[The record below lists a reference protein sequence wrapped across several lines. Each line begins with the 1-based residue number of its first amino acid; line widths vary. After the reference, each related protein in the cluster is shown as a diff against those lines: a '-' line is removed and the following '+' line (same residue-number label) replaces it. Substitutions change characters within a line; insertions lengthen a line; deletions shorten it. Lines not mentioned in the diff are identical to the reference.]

1 MNRPDEKSPR
11 NAEAE
16 APQGL
21 RDALARLFASE
32 AAVPPEADAAILAE
46 ARRHFARMHRPRRVV
61 RWIAAGA
68 AAAAAAVFAVHL
80 ATFTR
85 ERSRKPAAPAAPR
98 AKASRTVAREDIDGD
113 GRVDILDAFALARR
127 LEAGGRPRSE
137 WDVNHDGQVDDA
149 DVQRV
154 ARAAV
159 ELDRGVFQ

>member
-1 MNRPDEKSPR
+1 MNRPDEKSQR
-11 NAEAE
+11 DAEAE

-21 RDALARLFASE
+21 RDAIARLFASE
-32 AAVPPEADAAILAE
+32 AAVAPEADAAILAE
-46 ARRHFARMHRPRRVV
+46 ARRHFARMHRPRRIV

-68 AAAAAAVFAVHL
+68 AAAAAVLAVHL

-85 ERSRKPAAPAAPR
+85 EQSRESAAPAAPR

>member
-32 AAVPPEADAAILAE
+32 AAVAPEADAAILAE

-68 AAAAAAVFAVHL
+68 AAAAAVLAVHL

-85 ERSRKPAAPAAPR
+85 ERSRESAAPAAPR
-98 AKASRTVAREDIDGD
+98 AKASRTAAREDIDGD

-149 DVQRV
+149 DVQLV